1 MMASRWAF
9 EAFMVT
15 QFRDNPFG
23 KIFFDDNRKSS
34 IAKYK
39 RDYYVPALESKL
51 ELVLSQPGRWRDNS
65 IDSEVQPALS
75 LLQAEIKNELSYVG
89 MQSFPEVD
97 RLAVGKFDSAVFAK
111 TARFLAVLKD
121 YYAIRASNARKSR
134 DDKIAALTSTP
145 EKMAAY
151 HRDRQRYTN
160 EAVTLAVEKSSEPTR
175 IVEWKGELVQK
186 IFPIYFQDHKP
197 RHALDFTAHFYS
209 PEKHFVGQLFDT
221 LYFNLA
227 VIWTMTVLLYL
238 ALYFEWLKKAVL
250 AIENWR
256 KYRRRLQAGR

>member
-1 MMASRWAF
+1 
-9 EAFMVT
+9 
-15 QFRDNPFG
+15 
-23 KIFFDDNRKSS
+23 
-34 IAKYK
+34 
-39 RDYYVPALESKL
+39 
-51 ELVLSQPGRWRDNS
+51 
-65 IDSEVQPALS
+65 
-75 LLQAEIKNELSYVG
+75 
-89 MQSFPEVD
+89 
-97 RLAVGKFDSAVFAK
+97 
-111 TARFLAVLKD
+111 LKD